1 MNNPLAYFEDLF
13 SSDKSE
19 LKKRQMISD
28 YLEFKSGDI
37 INIDQQ
43 EGIIV
48 ENRYLY
54 DEISK
59 DWIQDIGTLKFENVF
74 NDEFK
79 KEIKIFKEYLLNK
92 ILDISSTGI
101 STETFLNQIYSKIQT
116 YLQKTSSYY
125 TLYPFIRFEL
135 ERLLAFILEQMPKK
149 ENLTKVK
156 ENSISRQAMRLP
168 HNSHN
173 ESNYFHQDSFNWDS
187 INEDDKIS
195 QIKNL
200 YQLLTK
206 LPAIIS
212 ADESDFINAFTQK
225 NVQAGITWLLE
236 GKSRKTNVASICY
249 LINKLQEEGFIDD
262 FSSTDFGKKIKYVFR
277 DKDGLEFV
285 PNNLKSSISDFRKTY
300 LCDYSER
307 IDDIISEI

>member
-48 ENRYLY
+48 ENRYFY

-156 ENSISRQAMRLP
+156 ENSISRKAMRLP

-277 DKDGLEFV
+277 DKEGLEFV

>member
-48 ENRYLY
+48 ENRYFY

-135 ERLLAFILEQMPKK
+135 ERLLAYILEQMPKK

-277 DKDGLEFV
+277 DKEGLEFV

>member
-277 DKDGLEFV
+277 DKEGLEFV

>member
-135 ERLLAFILEQMPKK
+135 ERLLAYILEQMPKK

-187 INEDDKIS
+187 INEDDKIP

-206 LPAIIS
+206 LPPIIS

-225 NVQAGITWLLE
+225 NVLAGITWLLE

-249 LINKLQEEGFIDD
+249 LIHKLKEEGFIDD

-277 DKDGLEFV
+277 DKEGLEFV
-285 PNNLKSSISDFRKTY
+285 PNNLKSSISDFRKTF

-307 IDDIISEI
+307 INDIISEL

>member
-1 MNNPLAYFEDLF
+1 
-13 SSDKSE
+13 
-19 LKKRQMISD
+19 
-28 YLEFKSGDI
+28 
-37 INIDQQ
+37 
-43 EGIIV
+43 
-48 ENRYLY
+48 
-54 DEISK
+54 
-59 DWIQDIGTLKFENVF
+59 
-74 NDEFK
+74 
-79 KEIKIFKEYLLNK
+79 
-92 ILDISSTGI
+92 
-101 STETFLNQIYSKIQT
+101 
-116 YLQKTSSYY
+116 
-125 TLYPFIRFEL
+125 
-135 ERLLAFILEQMPKK
+135 
-149 ENLTKVK
+149 
-156 ENSISRQAMRLP
+156 MRLP

-249 LINKLQEEGFIDD
+249 LIHKLKEEGFIDN

-277 DKDGLEFV
+277 DKEGLEFV

-307 IDDIISEI
+307 IDEIISEI

>member
-1 MNNPLAYFEDLF
+1 MNNPLEYFEDLF

-19 LKKRQMISD
+19 FKKRKMISD
-28 YLEFKSGDI
+28 YLEFNVGEI
-37 INIDQQ
+37 INIDQEQ
-43 EGIIV
+43 GIIV
-48 ENRYLY
+48 ESRYFY
-54 DEISK
+54 NEKAK
-59 DWIQDIGTLKFENVF
+59 DWTQDTGTLKFENVF

-79 KEIKIFKEYLLNK
+79 KEIKIFKDFLLNK
-92 ILDISSTGI
+92 ILDISSAGI

-116 YLQKTSSYY
+116 YLQKTNSYY
-125 TLYPFIRFEL
+125 TSYPFIKHEL
-135 ERLLAFILEQMPKK
+135 ENLSSFILEQLPKK
-149 ENLTKVK
+149 ENLIKLK
-156 ENSISRQAMRLP
+156 ENNISRQATP
-168 HNSHN
+168 VVHNSNN

-187 INEDDKIS
+187 INEDDKIP

-206 LPAIIS
+206 LPPIIS

-225 NVQAGITWLLE
+225 NVLAGITWLLE

-249 LINKLQEEGFIDD
+249 LIHKLKEEGFIDD

-277 DKDGLEFV
+277 DKEGLEFV
-285 PNNLKSSISDFRKTY
+285 PNNLKSSISDFRKTF

-307 IDDIISEI
+307 INDIISEL

>member
-156 ENSISRQAMRLP
+156 ENSISRKAMRLP

-200 YQLLTK
+200 FQLLTK

-277 DKDGLEFV
+277 DKEGLEFV

>member
-48 ENRYLY
+48 ENRYFY

-156 ENSISRQAMRLP
+156 ENSISRKAMRLP

-200 YQLLTK
+200 FQLLTK

-277 DKDGLEFV
+277 DKEGLEFV

>member
-1 MNNPLAYFEDLF
+1 MNNPLEYFEDLF

-19 LKKRQMISD
+19 FKKRKMISD
-28 YLEFKSGDI
+28 YLEFNSGDI
-37 INIDQQ
+37 INIDQHK
-43 EGIIV
+43 GIIV
-48 ENRYLY
+48 EKRYFY
-54 DEISK
+54 DEKSN
-59 DWIQDIGTLKFENVF
+59 DWTQDTGTLKFENVF
-74 NDEFK
+74 KDEFK
-79 KEIKIFKEYLLNK
+79 KEVKIFKEYLLNK
-92 ILDISSTGI
+92 ILDISSKDI
-101 STETFLNQIYSKIQT
+101 STETFLNQIYSKIQS
-116 YLQKTSSYY
+116 YLQKANSYY
-125 TLYPFIRFEL
+125 TSYPFIRFEL
-135 ERLLAFILEQMPKK
+135 EKLLAFILEQLPKK

-156 ENSISRQAMRLP
+156 ENRISRQATTVV
-168 HNSHN
+168 HNSNN

-187 INEDDKIS
+187 INEDDKIP

-206 LPAIIS
+206 RPPIIS

-249 LINKLQEEGFIDD
+249 LIHKLKEEGFIDN

-277 DKDGLEFV
+277 DKEGLEFV

-307 IDDIISEI
+307 IDEIISEI

>member
-135 ERLLAFILEQMPKK
+135 ERLLAYILEQMPKK

-277 DKDGLEFV
+277 DKEGLEFV

>member
-48 ENRYLY
+48 ENRYFY

-135 ERLLAFILEQMPKK
+135 ERLLAYILEQMPKK

-156 ENSISRQAMRLP
+156 ENSISRKAMRLP

-277 DKDGLEFV
+277 DKEGLEFV

>member
-156 ENSISRQAMRLP
+156 ENSISRNAMRLP

-200 YQLLTK
+200 FQLLTK

-277 DKDGLEFV
+277 DKEGLEFV

>member
-48 ENRYLY
+48 ENRYFY

-156 ENSISRQAMRLP
+156 ENSISRKAMRLP

-200 YQLLTK
+200 YHLLTK

-277 DKDGLEFV
+277 DKEGLEFV